1 VRSEPHPAPAIVPA
15 KIRPARERGLPRRRL
30 EDMLSQ
36 GLWDRRLTVI
46 AAPAGSGKTT
56 LLSQFADSV
65 AAPAAWYRAE
75 SSDATQD
82 VILSYLHASLR
93 TVLPSLQN
101 GWKSVEDAAVA
112 LEQCPQRRVL
122 LVIDDLHTIQG
133 TPAEATF
140 ERLLAYTPP
149 SLTVLAA
156 SRCSPN
162 LTTIPRLRLS
172 GEVLELGAEDLR
184 FRTWEVE
191 RLFSEFYQDP
201 LRPED
206 AGELARR
213 TEGWAAG
220 LKMFHLGTAGKSAG
234 QRKERL
240 AALGVRS
247 RLAREYLARNVLEDL
262 PSRLR
267 EFLLGTCVLSRL
279 SASLCDQLLERS
291 GSEACL
297 QELERRQIFTVAVED
312 TGGFRYHEALRSHL
326 EGVMLDEFGEAEVQR
341 RYRRAGD
348 LLEASGAASDALQA
362 YSRGGDWESVGRLL
376 GQEGEQIALGGA
388 DWLHLLPPSL
398 SLQDPWVLLATA
410 RRHRAC
416 GRWSRALETYR
427 AAEATFGSQT
437 GVEHCVRERLA
448 LASWLEPSRPS
459 TEWNG
464 VVRGAVAAAP
474 QAAAEHALTLSGGHG
489 LLGAGL
495 AYLIAGNV
503 VQARP
508 LLRATAQSED
518 ASPELAAGAL
528 LATAVAG
535 ALMGDAGAKHEAELA
550 SQQADR
556 LGLPWIARMGQAVL
570 ALTDRPDGRSE
581 AASVRIACLSHGDLW
596 GAGLAGLLEGLGA
609 LWAGET
615 RPSVLEEAAGMFATL
630 AAPGLEAWCLC
641 ARALSLGHLHD
652 PRTAATAQ
660 LAERSARFA
669 GLRGPQAFAYLAMA
683 MADPGGT
690 PAAASWASDI
700 ARDTGLQLPAP
711 ANPATSGGQPPA
723 QESPDDDA
731 VVIRCLGGFT
741 LCVGAARLDLGA
753 VKPRVRKLLH
763 LLALHTKQPVHREV
777 LIESLWPEADPESGA
792 RNLHVAVSSLRQLL
806 AVGSRG
812 ETLQIVREGEDYRL
826 KLPPGSHTD
835 VAAFAGS
842 VEEGRHCRAAGDVPG
857 AIRSLSAALDLYA
870 GDLLPED
877 GPAEWVLGDRESLRA
892 SAVEAAGALAELLV
906 AGDAAGAARACER
919 GLAID
924 RCRDS
929 LWRTLQRAHELA
941 GNYAAAADARRRYER
956 VLADLGVDPPVTVSR
971 VLIPRSSRSGTP
983 R

>member
-1 VRSEPHPAPAIVPA
+1 MRPEPHAEPAIVPA

-30 EDMLSQ
+30 EDMLSR
-36 GLWDRRLTVI
+36 GLWARRLTVI

-56 LLSQFADSV
+56 LLSQFAAGI

-75 SSDATQD
+75 SSDAAED

-93 TVLPSLQN
+93 TALPSLQKPWN
-101 GWKSVEDAAVA
+101 AVEDAARA
-112 LEQCPQRRVL
+112 LEQCPQRRIL

-133 TPAEATF
+133 TPAESAF
-140 ERLLAYTPP
+140 ERFLAYSPP

-156 SRCSPN
+156 SRCSPS
-162 LTTIPRLRLS
+162 LTLIPRLRLS
-172 GEVLELGAEDLR
+172 GELLELGAEDLR

-262 PSRLR
+262 PPHLR

-279 SASLCDQLLERS
+279 SAPLCDQLLERS
-291 GSEACL
+291 GSEGCL
-297 QELERRQIFTVAVED
+297 RELERRQIFTVAIED
-312 TGGFRYHEALRSHL
+312 TGGFRYHEALRAHL
-326 EGVMLDEFGEAEVQR
+326 EGVMLDEFGAAEVQR
-341 RYRRAGD
+341 RYRRAGA
-348 LLEASGAASDALQA
+348 LLEASGAATDALQA
-362 YSRGGDWESVGRLL
+362 FSRGGDWESVGRLL

-398 SLQDPWVLLATA
+398 SLHDPWVLLATA

-416 GRWSRALETYR
+416 GRWSLALETYR
-427 AAEATFGSQT
+427 AAEATFGSQA
-437 GVEHCVRERLA
+437 GVEYSVRERLA

-459 TEWNG
+459 TEWFG
-464 VVRGAVAAAP
+464 LVRGAVAAAP
-474 QAAAEHALTLSGGHG
+474 QTAAEHALMLPGSHG

-508 LLRATAQSED
+508 LLRAAAESED
-518 ASPELAAGAL
+518 ASPELAAGAR
-528 LATAVAG
+528 LAAAVAG
-535 ALMGDAGAKHEAELA
+535 ALMGDAGAKEAAELA
-550 SQQADR
+550 SEQADR
-556 LGLPWIARMGQAVL
+556 LGLPWLARMGQAVL

-581 AASVRIACLSHGDLW
+581 AASVRMACVSNGDLW

-609 LWAGET
+609 LRAGET
-615 RPSVLEEAAGMFATL
+615 RSSVLEEAADRFATMG
-630 AAPGLEAWCLC
+630 ARALEAWCLC
-641 ARALSLGHLHD
+641 ARALSLAHARD
-652 PRTAATAQ
+652 PRAEATAR
-660 LAERSARFA
+660 LAERSARSA

-683 MADPGGT
+683 TADPGGSRE
-690 PAAASWASDI
+690 AASWASGI
-700 ARDTGLQLPAP
+700 ARDTGLQTPAMRP
-711 ANPATSGGQPPA
+711 ASGGGRPPA
-723 QESPDDDA
+723 GESPDDDR

-741 LCVGAARLDLGA
+741 LCVGRVPMDLSG

-763 LLALHTKQPVHREV
+763 LLALHTEQPVHREV
-777 LIESLWPEADPESGA
+777 VIESLWPEADPESGA
-792 RNLHVAVSSLRQLL
+792 RNLHVAISSLRQLL

-812 ETLQIVREGEDYRL
+812 EAIQIVREGEEYRL
-826 KLPPGSHTD
+826 KLPPDSYAD
-835 VAAFAGS
+835 VPAFAAG
-842 VEEGRHCRAAGDVPG
+842 VEESRRCRAAGDEGG
-857 AIRSLSAALDLYA
+857 AIRGLKAALDLYA

-877 GPAEWVLGDRESLRA
+877 GPAEWVLSHRENLRA
-892 SAVEAAGALAELLV
+892 SAV
-906 AGDAAGAARACER
+906 DAAGTLAEFLLALDPPAAARACER
-919 GLAID
+919 GLSID

-929 LWRTLQRAHELA
+929 LWRTLQRAHQLA
-941 GNYAAAADARRRYER
+941 GNHAAAADARRRYAR
-956 VLADLGVDPPVTVSR
+956 VLADLGVEPAPPTVSR
-971 VLIPRSSRSGTP
+971 VLIPRSSPSGSP
-983 R
+983 G